1 MMVTIIIMIIIIITI
16 IIIIII
22 IIIIAKV
29 IKVTTT
35 TTTTTTT
42 TVLGSNKIRVTFTK
56 SQINGLFTLQCSLIP
71 NFSNLNHFMQ
81 GWTNFK
87 NPQKKQLSYLCLPIC
102 VKVPENLLST
112 LAAISQV

>member
-1 MMVTIIIMIIIIITI
+1 MMVT

-22 IIIIAKV
+22 IIIIAKI

-35 TTTTTTT
+35 AT

-81 GWTNFK
+81 GWTNFQ

-102 VKVPENLLST
+102 VKVPENLLLT

>member
-16 IIIIII
+16 IIIII
-22 IIIIAKV
+22 AKV
-29 IKVTTT
+29 IKVTT

-81 GWTNFK
+81 GWTNFQ

>member
-1 MMVTIIIMIIIIITI
+1 MMVTIIIMKIIIIT
-16 IIIIII
+16 IIIII

-29 IKVTTT
+29 IKV

-81 GWTNFK
+81 GWTNFQ

>member
-16 IIIIII
+16 IIII
-22 IIIIAKV
+22 AKV
-29 IKVTTT
+29 IKVT

-81 GWTNFK
+81 GWTNFQ

>member
-22 IIIIAKV
+22 IIIAKV
-29 IKVTTT
+29 IKVTT

-81 GWTNFK
+81 GWTNFQ

>member
-22 IIIIAKV
+22 IIIAKV
-29 IKVTTT
+29 IKVT

>member
-22 IIIIAKV
+22 IIAKV
-29 IKVTTT
+29 IKVT

>member
-22 IIIIAKV
+22 IAKV
-29 IKVTTT
+29 IKVT

-81 GWTNFK
+81 GWTNFQ

>member
-22 IIIIAKV
+22 IAKV
-29 IKVTTT
+29 IKVT

>member
-16 IIIIII
+16 IIII
-22 IIIIAKV
+22 AKV
-29 IKVTTT
+29 IKVT

-81 GWTNFK
+81 GWTNFQ

-102 VKVPENLLST
+102 V
-112 LAAISQV
+112 

>member
-16 IIIIII
+16 IIIIK
-22 IIIIAKV
+22 IIIAKV
-29 IKVTTT
+29 IKV

-81 GWTNFK
+81 GWTNFQ

>member
-29 IKVTTT
+29 IKVT

>member
-22 IIIIAKV
+22 IIIAKV
-29 IKVTTT
+29 IKVT

-81 GWTNFK
+81 GWTNFQ

>member
-22 IIIIAKV
+22 IIAKV
-29 IKVTTT
+29 IKV
-35 TTTTTTT
+35 TTTTTT

-81 GWTNFK
+81 GWTNFQ

>member
-29 IKVTTT
+29 IKVT

-81 GWTNFK
+81 GWTNFQ

>member
-22 IIIIAKV
+22 IIAKV
-29 IKVTTT
+29 IKVT

-81 GWTNFK
+81 GWTNFQ